1 MSSNYVR
8 PPPKECIREFWK
20 TVLQFHQN
28 FFLLSFFFL
37 SGDNHRL
44 SHQLSE

>member
-28 FFLLSFFFL
+28 FFLLAFFFFL
-37 SGDNHRL
+37 VIIIDSAIN
-44 SHQLSE
+44 